1 MSLQN
6 RIMQR
11 LSRVVAPE
19 TGLGILR
26 MGLVRDFVVD
36 EQTGDVHLIF
46 RPSSFL
52 CPMTFKLAV
61 DIKDA
66 IKGIAGVNSL
76 RITVEDFAR
85 ARELNHLLAV
95 D

>member
-1 MSLQN
+1 M
-6 RIMQR
+6 
-11 LSRVVAPE
+11 SRVVAQE

-26 MGLVRDFVVD
+26 MGLVRDLVVD

-66 IKGIAGVNSL
+66 MRGVAGVNSL
-76 RITVEDFAR
+76 RMTVEDFAR